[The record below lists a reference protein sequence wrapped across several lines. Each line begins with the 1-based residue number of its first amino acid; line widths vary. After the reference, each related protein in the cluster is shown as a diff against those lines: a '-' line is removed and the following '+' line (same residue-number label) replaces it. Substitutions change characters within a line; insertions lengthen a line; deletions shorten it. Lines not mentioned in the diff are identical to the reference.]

1 MSGAERSDVEVGHD
15 DVVVPDS
22 RIRVTHGGEPTPE
35 QLAALTVVL
44 TAGSGGPAVSAGPPA
59 PPAWAQ
65 AALLE
70 GIGARIVE
78 EPAHLR
84 SLHAVT

>member
-1 MSGAERSDVEVGHD
+1 VSALPDSAEVAHH
-15 DVVVPDS
+15 DVVVAGS
-22 RIRVTHGGEPTPE
+22 RVRITRGGEPTPE
-35 QLAALTVVL
+35 QLAAMTVVL
-44 TAGSGGPAVSAGPPA
+44 AAGSGSAAPAGTML

-84 SLHAVT
+84 SLPGVS

>member
-1 MSGAERSDVEVGHD
+1 VSALPDSAEVADH
-15 DVVVPDS
+15 DVVVAGS
-22 RIRVTHGGEPTPE
+22 RMRITRGGEPTLE

-44 TAGSGGPAVSAGPPA
+44 TAGGGSAAPAGSTP

-70 GIGARIVE
+70 GIGGRIVE

-84 SLHAVT
+84 SLPAIS

>member
-1 MSGAERSDVEVGHD
+1 VSGPERSDAEVAHD
-15 DVVVPDS
+15 DVVVPRS
-22 RIRVTHGGEPTPE
+22 RVRITHGGAPTVE

-44 TAGSGGPAVSAGPPA
+44 TAASGRAEPAGAPV

-70 GIGARIVE
+70 RVGARIVE

>member
-1 MSGAERSDVEVGHD
+1 VSLPDTTEVAGEDVAGTGNVL
-15 DVVVPDS
+15 
-22 RIRVTHGGEPTPE
+22 RVTRGGDVTPE
-35 QLAALTVVL
+35 ELAALAVVF
-44 TAGSGGPAVSAGPPA
+44 TAASGQAASVQPAG

-84 SLHAVT
+84 SLDGVR

>member
-1 MSGAERSDVEVGHD
+1 VSGVERSSGEVAHD
-15 DVVVPDS
+15 DVAPGS
-22 RIRVTHGGEPTPE
+22 GRIRVTHGGAPTPE

-44 TAGSGGPAVSAGPPA
+44 TTLRGAHAVPTEPPT

>member
-1 MSGAERSDVEVGHD
+1 VSGVERSGGEAAHD
-15 DVVVPDS
+15 DVALGSS
-22 RIRVTHGGEPTPE
+22 RIRVTHGGMPDPE

-44 TAGSGGPAVSAGPPA
+44 TAVRGAHATPTEPPT

>member
-1 MSGAERSDVEVGHD
+1 VSRPPDSPEVARD
-15 DVVVPDS
+15 DVVVAGS
-22 RIRVTHGGEPTPE
+22 RVRITHGGEPTDE

-44 TAGSGGPAVSAGPPA
+44 TAVAHQAAPPA
-59 PPAWAQ
+59 PAQPPAWAQ

-84 SLHAVT
+84 SLHAVS

>member
-1 MSGAERSDVEVGHD
+1 VSERPGADTEVADVGR
-15 DVVVPDS
+15 PGS
-22 RIRVTHGGEPTPE
+22 RIRITRGGEPSPA

-44 TAGSGGPAVSAGPPA
+44 TAAGGQAVPAGPPT
-59 PPAWAQ
+59 PPAWSH

>member
-1 MSGAERSDVEVGHD
+1 VSADSSEVARD
-15 DVVVPDS
+15 EVVVAGS
-22 RIRVTHGGEPTPE
+22 RVRITHGGEPTAE

-44 TAGSGGPAVSAGPPA
+44 TAGRGSAVPAGSTL

-84 SLHAVT
+84 SLHAVS